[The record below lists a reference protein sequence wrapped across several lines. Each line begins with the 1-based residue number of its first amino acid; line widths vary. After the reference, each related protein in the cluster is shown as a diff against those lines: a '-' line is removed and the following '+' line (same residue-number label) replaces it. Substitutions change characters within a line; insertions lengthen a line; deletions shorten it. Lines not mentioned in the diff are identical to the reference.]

1 MARRETILRDDND
14 GGLRQHE
21 VEIRTYSARAEGK
34 EELILDAES
43 WYRAR
48 EQARMA
54 FGTEHVT
61 VEEVVEGITRLTGD
75 VVVGSGYLQAIASAP
90 AVPLPEPEPA
100 PASIESIP
108 TKLIDEC
115 FRAKPNPAPS
125 SALERLQRRARG
137 Q

>member
-34 EELILDAES
+34 EEIILDAES

-61 VEEVVEGITRLTGD
+61 VEEVVEGITQLTGD
-75 VVVGSGYLQAIASAP
+75 VVAP
-90 AVPLPEPEPA
+90 SVVTPEPIVVTDPA
-100 PASIESIP
+100 ILP
-108 TKLIDEC
+108 
-115 FRAKPNPAPS
+115 
-125 SALERLQRRARG
+125 ALERLQRRARG